1 MLDNI
6 YYEARA
12 SGRISPHGG
21 RVTVAIKLDIEGYEC
36 RALFGSQGKLL
47 VYYMVSLVHHMF
59 GIIWTNV
66 I

>member
-6 YYEARA
+6 YYKARA

-36 RALFGSQGKLL
+36 RAIFGSPGKSKPFATK
-47 VYYMVSLVHHMF
+47 VKKTSS
-59 GIIWTNV
+59 
-66 I
+66 